1 MSGLSLRT
9 CLDNAFTVPG
19 QVTTAQMCF
28 QYSFDFHV
36 KTDPAAKPRS
46 VTVLSRFQDFSIM
59 PNRFSYHQRYPLRS
73 KIQYTIVLIC
83 LLGLGLPYLPS
94 ITISIQSPAYA
105 VPSGGD

>member
-1 MSGLSLRT
+1 
-9 CLDNAFTVPG
+9 
-19 QVTTAQMCF
+19 
-28 QYSFDFHV
+28 
-36 KTDPAAKPRS
+36 
-46 VTVLSRFQDFSIM
+46 M